1 MKLLFEN
8 WKKFLNEWDGFEDEP
23 VLDDLATELTSE
35 KRHIRDVDGYAKDV
49 MEPQAVTFEG
59 FKAWLEKN
67 PEYVPLS
74 AEYPAQGTPVTA
86 RWADAA
92 PAWWVKEK

>member
-35 KRHIRDVDGYAKDV
+35 KRHIRDVDGEYLQR
-49 MEPQAVTFEG
+49 EAVALEDFEV
-59 FKAWLEKN
+59 WLEEN
-67 PEYVPLS
+67 PDYVPLS

-92 PAWWVKEK
+92 PAWWVKVKER

>member
-1 MKLLFEN
+1 MKLILEN
-8 WKKFLNEWDGFEDEP
+8 WNKLLKEWDAPEDEP
-23 VLDDLATELTSE
+23 VLDALATELTSD
-35 KRHIRDVDGYAKDV
+35 KRHIKDVDGYAMDV
-49 MEPQAVTFEG
+49 MAPEAVTFEG
-59 FKAWLEKN
+59 FKAWLEEN

-92 PAWWVKEK
+92 PAWWVKER

>member
-1 MKLLFEN
+1 MKITKQQLKQIIKE
-8 WKKFLNEWDGFEDEP
+8 
-23 VLDDLATELTSE
+23 ELEAALSE